1 MTERSYLETYQLP
14 NWFNLILGAW
24 MFLAPWVL
32 VAPAAGLWAWNAWI
46 VGLLLIGV
54 SLLALMKLAEWEEWI
69 NLVIGG
75 WLFFTPWIF
84 GYVAVASAA
93 WNAWIVG
100 VLVAAIAIWGIVA
113 VRQAGGTL
121 TTQSH

>member
-1 MTERSYLETYQLP
+1 MFMRLESYQLP
-14 NWFNLILGAW
+14 NMFNLILGGW
-24 MFLAPWVL
+24 LFLAPWFL
-32 VAPAAGLWAWNAWI
+32 AAPAVGAWAWNAWF
-46 VGLLLIGV
+46 VGLVLIAV
-54 SLLALMKLAEWEEWI
+54 SVGALMKLAEWEEWI
-69 NLVIGG
+69 HLAVGG

-84 GYVAVASAA
+84 GYVTMTGAA

-113 VRQAGGTL
+113 VRQAGDTL